1 MENLDNANKVFDGI
15 NSLKHHSKKGSPEDF
30 DFIITTGDNL
40 YPVIK
45 ESPSHHELLEL
56 KYLFKSRE
64 SINNLPIFP
73 VRGNHE
79 VECKNKNILQNLTDF
94 P

>member
-30 DFIITTGDNL
+30 NFIITTGDNL

-45 ESPSHHELLEL
+45 ESPSHHEL
-56 KYLFKSRE
+56 
-64 SINNLPIFP
+64 
-73 VRGNHE
+73 
-79 VECKNKNILQNLTDF
+79 
-94 P
+94 